1 CGPTHRASTRE
12 MSVPSASLGGS
23 PSVAARSRKGRSSS
37 CAPARSTRSCARSRR
52 TVSSRCYWRAG
63 RRLPRRSSPP
73 VSSTSCSSSSR
84 PSWPGT
90 GRVYSATSRRRSSSS
105 TSARSPRERTC
116 CWRRTYAS
124 RNLGGMFTGI
134 VRELGTVDAFDG
146 SRLVV
151 AAPETAAGA
160 AVGDSVAV
168 AGVCLTVVEAADG
181 RLAFDVV
188 PETLS
193 RTALGR
199 LEPGGEVNV
208 EPSLRV
214 GDQLGGHVV
223 QGHVDAVGRVRSV
236 APEGDSRR
244 VWVDA
249 PESVLGYTIE
259 KGSIAVDGVSLT
271 VAAFDDDGFEV
282 ALIPH
287 TLAVTTL
294 GRLEPADEV

>member
-1 CGPTHRASTRE
+1 
-12 MSVPSASLGGS
+12 
-23 PSVAARSRKGRSSS
+23 
-37 CAPARSTRSCARSRR
+37 
-52 TVSSRCYWRAG
+52 
-63 RRLPRRSSPP
+63 
-73 VSSTSCSSSSR
+73 
-84 PSWPGT
+84 
-90 GRVYSATSRRRSSSS
+90 
-105 TSARSPRERTC
+105 
-116 CWRRTYAS
+116 
-124 RNLGGMFTGI
+124 MFTGI
-134 VRELGTVDAFDG
+134 VRELGSVASFDG

-151 AAPETAAGA
+151 TAPETAAGA

-168 AGVCLTVVEAADG
+168 AGVCLTVVAAADG

-193 RTALGR
+193 RTALGHI
-199 LEPGGEVNV
+199 ETGDDVNL

-244 VWVDA
+244 VWIDA
-249 PESVLGYTIE
+249 PETVVRYCIE

-287 TLAVTTL
+287 TLTVTTL
-294 GRLEPADEV
+294 GLLEPGAEVNLEADVLGKVVERLVAARLP